1 MLNYKYFYL
10 EMCNMFELLKNYFE
24 NLFVECGEEFR
35 DIRHWENVPKL
46 YKEEEL

>member
-1 MLNYKYFYL
+1 
-10 EMCNMFELLKNYFE
+10 MFELLKNYFE
-24 NLFVECGEEFR
+24 NLFVECGDEFR